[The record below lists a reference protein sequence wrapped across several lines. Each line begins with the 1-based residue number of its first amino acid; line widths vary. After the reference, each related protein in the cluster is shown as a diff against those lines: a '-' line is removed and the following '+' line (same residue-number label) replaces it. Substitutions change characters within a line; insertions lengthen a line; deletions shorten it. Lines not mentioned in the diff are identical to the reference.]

1 MAAPMLK
8 IAWTASIVVRPA
20 AMHRAMTEGA
30 RIDILN
36 PARVIKPKAA
46 ITATIP
52 RSPSSSPMSAKIMSV
67 PSSGTETPLLPAPA
81 PDPKIPPA
89 FMATRDW
96 TTW

>member
-8 IAWTASIVVRPA
+8 TACTASMVVRPA

-30 RIDILN
+30 RREIRK
-36 PARVIKPKAA
+36 PPRVIKPKAA

-52 RSPSSSPMSAKIMSV
+52 RRPSSSPMSAKIISV
-67 PSSGTETPLLPAPA
+67 PSSGTETALLPAPA
-81 PDPKIPPA
+81 PEPKKPPA
-89 FMATRDW
+89 FMAIMDW

>member
-20 AMHRAMTEGA
+20 AIHRAMTEGA
-30 RIDILN
+30 RIEILN
-36 PARVIKPKAA
+36 PARVMKPKAA
-46 ITATIP
+46 ITTTIP
-52 RSPSSSPMSAKIMSV
+52 RSPSSSPIRTKIMSV

-81 PDPKIPPA
+81 PDPNTPPA
-89 FMATRDW
+89 FMATMDW

>member
-8 IAWTASIVVRPA
+8 IACTASIEVRPA

-30 RIDILN
+30 RIEILN

-52 RSPSSSPMSAKIMSV
+52 KRPSSSPMSAKIISV

-81 PDPKIPPA
+81 PDPKRPPA
-89 FMATRDW
+89 FMATMDW